1 MTVDAR
7 RVRTSRDKRKTHRS
21 GLLDYQKAQKDVL
34 EWMKEDNNVDV
45 FFTTMFDLYDL
56 RSDFPKYEEAQRIND
71 PYQKLEFLEQA
82 MRDDINDFRF
92 IPYLQLHEFE
102 ALVLSNPSNLLIE
115 YFDREAEIKQWEELL
130 LQNSNNAELIN
141 TGRKTA
147 PSKQILRLIP
157 AYDKV
162 TVGSILASFDGIEV
176 LRSKCKHFSDWLSKL
191 EGLAK

>member
-7 RVRTSRDKRKTHRS
+7 RVRTSRDKRKTHRG
-21 GLLDYQKAQKDVL
+21 GLLDYQKAKKDVL

-45 FFTTMFDLYDL
+45 FFTTMFDLYNL
-56 RSDFPKYEEAQRIND
+56 PSDFPKYEEAQRIND
-71 PYQKLEFLEQA
+71 PYQKLEFVEQA

-115 YFDREAEIKQWEELL
+115 YFDREAEIKQLEELL

-141 TGRKTA
+141 TGRETA

-176 LRSKCKHFSDWLSKL
+176 LRSKCKHFSDWLNKL